1 MGSEGQRAAA
11 AGRPTEVAGM
21 AIPAPAAAPGSASL
35 PVAAGASGKKLTIL
49 TPCFNEEGGIAEC
62 YERVRHVM
70 RGLSGY
76 SYEHL
81 FIDNASTDRTVAILK
96 EIAARDRRVK
106 LIVNSRNFGHTRSP
120 HHGMLQMTGDAFI
133 PVLADLQTPAE
144 LIPAFVAKWEQGF
157 KMVVAVRRSMQEGF
171 FLRLARHAFYRLI
184 ARLSHIEQ
192 IRNFMGYG
200 LYDRS
205 VVDIIGRLGE
215 PDPYFRGLVSEIGFE
230 KAFVEYD
237 QPARKHGR
245 SRHSL
250 FDLVEMAMLGI
261 TTYSKV
267 PLRLMTVTGITIALV
282 SLVAGFGYLIA
293 KLIFWNTFS
302 AGIAPILLA
311 TLFFASVQL
320 IAIGMVGEYIGLIL
334 QYVRRFPLVVEKERV
349 NFD

>member
-1 MGSEGQRAAA
+1 MENEGQRAVAGVRTGGLVEATIPARAALPGSGALPTAA
-11 AGRPTEVAGM
+11 AG
-21 AIPAPAAAPGSASL
+21 PA
-35 PVAAGASGKKLTIL
+35 KKLTIL

-62 YERVRHVM
+62 YERVRDVM
-70 RGLSGY
+70 DSLPGY
-76 SYEHL
+76 AYEHL
-81 FIDNASTDRTVAILK
+81 FIDNASTDRTVVILK
-96 EIAARDRRVK
+96 EIAAADRRVK
-106 LIVNSRNFGHTRSP
+106 LIINSRNFGHTRSP

-205 VVDIIGRLGE
+205 VVDIIGRLSE

-230 KAFVEYD
+230 KAFIEYD

-245 SRHSL
+245 SSHSL
-250 FDLVEMAMLGI
+250 FDLVEMAMLAI

-267 PLRLMTVTGITIALV
+267 PLRLMTVTGIVIALV
-282 SLVAGFGYLIA
+282 SLLAGLGYFIA
-293 KLIFWNTFS
+293 KLIFWNTFT
-302 AGIAPILLA
+302 AGIAPLLLA

-320 IAIGMVGEYIGLIL
+320 IAIGMVGEYIGLVL

>member
-1 MGSEGQRAAA
+1 MTGSD
-11 AGRPTEVAGM
+11 GRQIATAEPVS
-21 AIPAPAAAPGSASL
+21 APAVARLPAPGS
-35 PVAAGASGKKLTIL
+35 GRKLTIL
-49 TPCFNEEGGIAEC
+49 TPSFNEEAGISEC
-62 YERVRHVM
+62 YERVRDVM
-70 RGLSGY
+70 ACLPGY
-76 SYEHL
+76 AYEHL
-81 FIDNASTDRTVAILK
+81 FIDNASTDRTVVILK
-96 EIAARDRRVK
+96 EIAAADRRVK
-106 LIVNSRNFGHTRSP
+106 IIVNSRNFGHTRSP

-205 VVDIIGRLGE
+205 VVDIIGRLSE

-230 KAFVEYD
+230 KAFIEYD
-237 QPARKHGR
+237 QPARKHGH
-245 SRHSL
+245 SSHSL
-250 FDLVEMAMLGI
+250 FDLIEMAMLAI

-267 PLRLMTVTGITIALV
+267 PLRLMTVTGIVIALV
-282 SLVAGFGYLIA
+282 SLLAGLGYFIA

-302 AGIAPILLA
+302 AGIAPLLLA

-320 IAIGMVGEYIGLIL
+320 IAIGMVGEYIGLVL

>member
-1 MGSEGQRAAA
+1 MGSEGQRAAAGA

-21 AIPAPAAAPGSASL
+21 AIPAPAASPGSL

-62 YERVRHVM
+62 YERVRDVM
-70 RGLSGY
+70 TGLPGY
-76 SYEHL
+76 AYEHL